1 MRTMLKFK
9 VPVEKGNEAFKD
21 GTLASTIQSLI
32 QKLEPEAAYFGPS
45 EGERA
50 GFLIFDMNDSSQI
63 PVIAESLFANLHAKV
78 EFGPV
83 MNADD
88 LKKGLSQ

>member
-1 MRTMLKFK
+1 MRMMLKFK

-21 GTLASTIQSLI
+21 GTLASTIQSLV
-32 QKLEPEAAYFGPS
+32 QQLQPEAAYFGP
-45 EGERA
+45 EKGERA
-50 GFLIFDMNDSSQI
+50 GFLVFDMNDSSLI
-63 PVIAESLFANLHAKV
+63 PVIAETLFSNLHAQV
-78 EFGPV
+78 DFGPV